1 MAIYHFSEKN
11 ISRSDGRSAIACAA
25 YRSGEKLI
33 DHTYGKTQDYT
44 KKNGVEYSCIY
55 APDNTNKKLL
65 DRQNLWNAV
74 EQAEFK
80 KNGEIKLSAR
90 LAKEYEVALPHE
102 LTDKQRKDL
111 IDDFCKK
118 IVAEHGVIVDASIH
132 APHDDNL
139 NCHAHIMF
147 TTRKVSAKGELG
159 AKAREFNDRG
169 PQLLKEWRETFA
181 NVTNDHLERAGLEVR
196 IDHRSYKDQGR
207 DYLEATVHEGNEI
220 TALRRDGID
229 TEISLKNDEIIARNE
244 ELKEFEQIIKG
255 LDQEINLSRN
265 TDHATL
271 INDLENQLRLTQ
283 IEEQEILAEL
293 AKLDQL
299 EQEQKQAQQ
308 VAEIDKAYDD
318 FIELQSRYAEFARC
332 FYQTG
337 TTVNKNLEALDKN
350 LVKSNKW
357 LSKQTGFHLH
367 QNGLFYDDYHHQPT
381 NVNTPDYFIT
391 KYQLNQDKTKLMK
404 QYKLDI
410 AELSENFNIE
420 SIVKEL
426 HKNAE
431 KLTENGIDLPTIE
444 PSFMQKIKR
453 EYVHSYDTINDFDA
467 DMKPVI
473 DEHQADMEHT
483 KQEKI
488 RAYNEN
494 KKREEL
500 EQQRSEENRRRKAEY
515 DLEVEKRIE
524 ARKRQE
530 WLWENEPK
538 TEKKPR
544 RDNDN
549 DFSM

>member
-207 DYLEATVHEGNEI
+207 DYLEPTVHEGNEI

-357 LSKQTGFHLH
+357 LSKQTGFYLH

>member
-207 DYLEATVHEGNEI
+207 DYLEPTVHEGNEI

-357 LSKQTGFHLH
+357 LSKQTGFYLH

-391 KYQLNQDKTKLMK
+391 EYQLNQDKTKLMK